1 MAAHGSRVEIATD
14 ECCAVVLA
22 TALLSTAVRFSAP
35 GTIQTVK
42 ATTTVFG
49 LSCLPHKNSLFPPH
63 SIFSKGGWG
72 DSHATIAPMKTDS
85 IFYRLFQEYPA
96 AFFEVLGQPGEV
108 AQNYTF
114 TSVEVKQTAF
124 RLDGVFESRT
134 PELPTY
140 FIEVQ
145 FQEDRRFYDRALPE
159 IILYLAQNE
168 RVTNWHF
175 VIWVA
180 RPSLLPALPVKYQLL
195 SANIT
200 LVSLNR
206 LSEVTSKPLGVQ
218 LIDLIVCPVQQ
229 APTRV
234 SELRTRLQS
243 VTEPNRQRRLVD
255 LMETVLVYKF
265 DKLSRKEIEA
275 MFGLSELK
283 QTRVYQEAKEEGVQ
297 IGRQEGV
304 QIGRQEGVQIG
315 RQEGVQIGRQEGRQE
330 GVQLGEAK
338 LLIRQLS
345 RRFGK
350 LSPSQQERITALPL
364 EELERL
370 GEALLDWQSSEDL
383 PDWLRPA

>member
-1 MAAHGSRVEIATD
+1 
-14 ECCAVVLA
+14 
-22 TALLSTAVRFSAP
+22 
-35 GTIQTVK
+35 
-42 ATTTVFG
+42 
-49 LSCLPHKNSLFPPH
+49 
-63 SIFSKGGWG
+63 
-72 DSHATIAPMKTDS
+72 MKTDS
-85 IFYRLFQEYPA
+85 IFYRLLQEYPA
-96 AFFEVLGQPGEV
+96 AFFEVLGQPSET
-108 AQNYTF
+108 ARHYTF

-124 RLDGVFESRT
+124 RLDGVFESHT
-134 PELPTY
+134 PEFPTY

-145 FQEDRRFYDRALPE
+145 FQEDRRFYDRTLPE

-200 LVSLNR
+200 LISLNQ
-206 LSEVTSKPLGVQ
+206 LSDVTSKPLGVQ

-243 VTEPNRQRRLVD
+243 VTEPNRQRLLVD

-265 DKLSRKEIEA
+265 DKLSRKEIEE

-283 QTRVYQEAKEEGVQ
+283 QTRVYQEAKEEGV
-297 IGRQEGV
+297 E
-304 QIGRQEGVQIG
+304 IG
-315 RQEGVQIGRQEGRQE
+315 RQEGVQIGRQEGRRE
-330 GVQLGEAK
+330 GVRLGEVK

>member
-1 MAAHGSRVEIATD
+1 
-14 ECCAVVLA
+14 
-22 TALLSTAVRFSAP
+22 
-35 GTIQTVK
+35 
-42 ATTTVFG
+42 
-49 LSCLPHKNSLFPPH
+49 
-63 SIFSKGGWG
+63 
-72 DSHATIAPMKTDS
+72 MKTDS

-145 FQEDRRFYDRALPE
+145 FQEDRRFYDRTLPE

-304 QIGRQEGVQIG
+304 Q
-315 RQEGVQIGRQEGRQE
+315 
-330 GVQLGEAK
+330 LGEAK

-345 RRFGK
+345 RRFGT
-350 LSPSQQERITALPL
+350 LSLSQQERIAALSL
-364 EELERL
+364 EDLERL
-370 GEALLDWQSSEDL
+370 GEAFLDWQSTADF
-383 PDWLRPA
+383 PDWLREG